1 MKHWKTRI
9 HLLVGLMLAL
19 CPAAFAQEDAKGCK
33 DHPLFTRMEGFYI
46 ARCSQEDFG
55 AETFIDPET
64 IKKVNIEGQK
74 YIIDYGFKKGFEK
87 RYSRLQISRNY
98 MNAMIKI
105 GGTAYEN
112 HPQWPD
118 STYMKLVKDGK
129 EVWAAFW
136 QGYAGIAG
144 RLCIIVKKAMTQEIA
159 ADAKFM
165 AEGINTTGHVAIY
178 GIYFDFNKAEV
189 KPESESALKEITR
202 FLQQNPKLKL
212 YVVGHTDN
220 AGSLDYNMKLS
231 QQRAEAVV
239 KELVSKYK
247 IAPDRLKA
255 GGVGPLAPVATNDT
269 EEGKA
274 KNRRVELV
282 KQ

>member
-1 MKHWKTRI
+1 MKNCKSIICWI
-9 HLLVGLMLAL
+9 VFFLLTL
-19 CPAAFAQEDAKGCK
+19 CFVSFAQEDKKGCK
-33 DHPLFTRMEGFYI
+33 DHPLFTKMEGFYI
-46 ARCSQEDFG
+46 ARCSQEDFA

-64 IKKVNIEGQK
+64 KKKVTIEGRK
-74 YIIDYGFKKGFEK
+74 YIIEYALKKGFEK
-87 RYSRLQISRNY
+87 TYSRLQISRNY
-98 MNAMIKI
+98 MNAIIKI

-118 STYMKLVKDGK
+118 STYMKIVKDGK
-129 EVWAAFW
+129 EIWAAFW
-136 QGYAGIAG
+136 QGYAGLAG
-144 RLCIIVKKAMTQEIA
+144 KLCVIEKQAMKQEIV

-165 AEGINTTGHVAIY
+165 AEGINTTGHIAIY
-178 GIYFDFNKAEV
+178 GIYFDFNKADV
-189 KPESESALKEITR
+189 KPESEPALKEITKL
-202 FLQQNPKLKL
+202 LQQDVKLKL

-220 AGSLDYNMKLS
+220 VGGLDYNMKLS

-247 IAPDRLKA
+247 ISSDRLKA
-255 GGVGPLAPVATNDT
+255 GGVGPLAPVASNDT